1 VTLRA
6 VLFDAGNTLLF
17 LDYARL
23 APAVGAAIGHPLT
36 ADGLAARAGEAARKL
51 ERSTGTDRE
60 RATEYLESLFLL
72 AGAPEASL
80 QEVRDELLR
89 LHLEQHLWSAVHA
102 DTAAALARLR
112 DAGVRL
118 AVVSNSDG
126 RAEEA
131 LRAAGLLDYFAVVL
145 DSQLVGVEKPDPA
158 IFRLA
163 LERLGVAASEAMYVG
178 DLYEVDVV
186 GARRAGLD
194 VALVDPLGA
203 HARGDVPTYASVAE
217 LVDALVARGLV
228 PEGRAD

>member
-1 VTLRA
+1 MTLRA

-17 LDYARL
+17 LDYERL
-23 APAVGAAIGHPLT
+23 APAVGEAIGHPLT
-36 ADGLAARAGEAARKL
+36 ADGLAARAGEASRRL

-60 RATEYLESLFLL
+60 RASEYLEALFLL
-72 AGAPEASL
+72 AGAPELSL
-80 QEVRDELLR
+80 PGVRDELLR
-89 LHLEQHLWSAVHA
+89 LHLEQHLWSAVHER
-102 DTAAALARLR
+102 TAHALARLR

-163 LERLGVAASEAMYVG
+163 LERLGVAAADALYVG

-186 GARRAGLD
+186 GARAAGMD
-194 VALVDPLGA
+194 VVLVDPLRTHGGA
-203 HARGDVPTYASVAE
+203 DVRTYGSVAE
-217 LVDALVARGLV
+217 LVDDLVARGLV
-228 PEGRAD
+228 SEEG